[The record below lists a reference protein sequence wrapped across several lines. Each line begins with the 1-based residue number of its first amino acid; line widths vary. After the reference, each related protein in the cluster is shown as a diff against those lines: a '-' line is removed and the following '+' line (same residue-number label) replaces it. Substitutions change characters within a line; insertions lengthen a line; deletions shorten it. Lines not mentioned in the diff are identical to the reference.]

1 MAECILSTTTLE
13 LHSGKTPE
21 VKGKNFIVCVASRD
35 CLPTF
40 DSFMYSFLKNLKH

>member
-21 VKGKNFIVCVASRD
+21 AKGKNFSVYMASRN
-35 CLPTF
+35 CLPIS
-40 DSFMYSFLKNLKH
+40 DSFMYSFLKALKH